1 MSLQQKPFKTFEDL
15 EVYQVARD
23 FRNAMYGVSR
33 RLPDSEK
40 FGLRSQMQR
49 AAVSLT
55 NNIAE
60 GHGRYHYLDQIKFML
75 QSRGSLEELQDDLN
89 ICIDQKYSPDAE
101 ISALKQQGWRVYK
114 LLNGYIR
121 YLREQKAG
129 GPLILHDRPES
140 DLADDLDW
148 LIDDSTIQRFN
159 DSTL

>member
-1 MSLQQKPFKTFEDL
+1 MSVQQKPFKTFEDL

-75 QSRGSLEELQDDLN
+75 QSRGSLQELIDDLN
-89 ICIDQKYSPDAE
+89 VCKDEDYQAE
-101 ISALKQQGWRVYK
+101 PEIISLKDQGWRVRQ
-114 LLNGYIR
+114 LIDGYVR
-121 YLREQKAG
+121 YLRDQKNSG
-129 GPLILHDRPES
+129 SSSSVRES
-140 DLADDLDW
+140 
-148 LIDDSTIQRFN
+148 STFY
-159 DSTL
+159 DAP